1 MINFKEFAITLGVIC
16 RGDLHER
23 LKFIYRLHLPP
34 ALPLS
39 ELEERNRPDDDRG
52 VDSCSEV
59 DEAEE
64 VNESNGIE
72 RYNDGAI
79 MDPLGAGVVVI
90 QGKVTRQ
97 SSTDSERS
105 RRSLETYPS
114 KSESST
120 SERMAKPSED
130 FPTNSKDFAKVSDV
144 VTDVSDFTTNVSD
157 DRVTNSE
164 DMTNVSEVLT
174 KVSDHSTKPSEGSAS
189 PSEDSSE
196 IWDGCSVESD
206 NMGFDLVDM
215 DCGTGGAD
223 TKSRQGMYRVVE
235 GSDVTDGTNRNE
247 VGQHSGVDGSSGGN
261 MNQVSV
267 RTEYFLCVSSNQ
279 L

>member
-1 MINFKEFAITLGVIC
+1 VINFKEFAITLGVIC

-34 ALPLS
+34 ALQLS
-39 ELEERNRPDDDRG
+39 ELEESNTPDDDRG

-64 VNESNGIE
+64 VNESDGIE
-72 RYNDGAI
+72 RYNDGTI

-105 RRSLETYPS
+105 RRSLEIHPS

-120 SERMAKPSED
+120 SEKMAKPSED

-157 DRVTNSE
+157 DHATNSE

-174 KVSDHSTKPSEGSAS
+174 KVSEHSTKPSEGSAC
-189 PSEDSSE
+189 PSEVSSE
-196 IWDGCSVESD
+196 IWDGSVESD
-206 NMGFDLVDM
+206 SMGFDLVDM

-223 TKSRQGMYRVVE
+223 TKSRQGIYRVVE